1 MTGTLDKETCEAQ
14 GKSELIMRSKAVG
27 IARHRLQG
35 PFQALPVVGKE
46 LAVGVRGKGIVAGVE
61 VWTEPA
67 PGLVFVSCPQ
77 KSILSNDVP

>member
-14 GKSELIMRSKAVG
+14 GKSELIMRSKAVR
-27 IARHRLQG
+27 IAGHRLHD

-46 LAVGVRGKGIVAGVE
+46 LAVGVRGKGIMAGVE

-77 KSILSNDVP
+77 KSIFRTDVP

>member
-27 IARHRLQG
+27 IAGHHLQG
-35 PFQALPVVGKE
+35 PFQAFPVVGKE
-46 LAVGVRGKGIVAGVE
+46 LAVGVRGKGIVAE

-77 KSILSNDVP
+77 KSIFRTDVP

>member
-27 IARHRLQG
+27 IAGHRLQG

-46 LAVGVRGKGIVAGVE
+46 LAVGVRGKGIVAE

-77 KSILSNDVP
+77 KSIFRTDVP

>member
-1 MTGTLDKETCEAQ
+1 
-14 GKSELIMRSKAVG
+14 MRSKAVR
-27 IARHRLQG
+27 IAGHRLHD

-46 LAVGVRGKGIVAGVE
+46 LAVGVRGKGIMAGVE

-77 KSILSNDVP
+77 KSIFRTDVP